1 MQENTVIVADDHQL
15 LRQGLS
21 VLLKQHG
28 FGVVGQAR
36 TGKEAVTLTRQF
48 RPDIVVMDLAMP
60 ELSGFEAM
68 RQVLEDYPQTKIIAV
83 SALTDAVVVRE
94 ALAAGA
100 LAFVPKEAAFEEL
113 SVALAAVKRGETYVS
128 PMVAGALVHSYQTQ
142 SKTSL
147 LSGMA
152 RPLTSREREVLQ
164 LVAEGFAMKQI
175 AVKLHI
181 SVKTVETHRRQI
193 MDKLDLHSV
202 AELTKYAVR
211 HGITPN

>member
-1 MQENTVIVADDHQL
+1 MRENTVLVADDHQL

-21 VLLKQHG
+21 ALLKQHG
-28 FGVVGQAR
+28 LEVVGEAQ
-36 TGKEAVTLTRQF
+36 TGKDAVGLSRRL
-48 RPDIVVMDLAMP
+48 RPGIIVMDLAMP
-60 ELSGFEAM
+60 ELSGFEAT
-68 RQVLEDYPQTKIIAV
+68 RQVLADHPGTRIIAM
-83 SALTDAVVVRE
+83 SARTDAEVVRE

-113 SVALAAVKRGETYVS
+113 AVALAAVRKGETYVS
-128 PMVAGALVHSYQTQ
+128 PKVAGALVQSYQSQT
-142 SKTSL
+142 TPL
-147 LSGMA
+147 AGGNTA

-164 LVAEGFAMKQI
+164 LVAEGLAMKQI
-175 AVKLHI
+175 GIKLHI

-211 HGITPN
+211 HGMTPD